1 MAHHHKK
8 TRRRR
13 HNDSSASS
21 SSVSDADST
30 SSASTSSSASRSS
43 SDHDARRRRRRSKK
57 YGWGDVSSTSSESES
72 TSSDDDDD
80 RDARRRHRRGREKEQ
95 RKRIEVIAGLGVCA
109 ICVAL
114 ALMYALRGSSSSASG
129 GTTGSTGSRGSTGST
144 AGSGTSGGGGSGSG
158 SGSGPS
164 SGGSASGT
172 STSSSA
178 LSSSNPPSSTGGG
191 GSSGS
196 SGSATATSTA
206 SAADASNTGPYKLVQ
221 DMSGTGF
228 FDSWTFWN
236 TTDPTHVRWE
246 SFVRLRETMLTMEPV
261 LRVDYLGRDAAQS
274 AGLIS
279 ATATSAIM
287 KVDNTTTLASGANR
301 NSIRIASN
309 TAMDINSLVIADI
322 IAMPWGCATW
332 WMNGPNW
339 PDGGG
344 DDVIEGVSL
353 QTANQISLHT
363 SDSGCKQATNPNITG
378 KAVAANDDCNAND
391 NGNAGCSYTE
401 TASSSYGEAFNNAGG
416 GVLVTSFTTAA
427 ISVWF
432 WSRADI
438 PDNIKSGSPDNS
450 TWGKPTATWPSSSC
464 DISKYFGAQTLIF
477 DTTLCGDWAGTAS
490 VWAEYCSAAAST
502 CSDYVADPTHFDTA
516 YWEVGYVR
524 VYTL

>member
-1 MAHHHKK
+1 MAHHHQK

-21 SSVSDADST
+21 SSVSDAESS

-43 SDHDARRRRRRSKK
+43 SDHDSRRKRRRSKK
-57 YGWGDVSSTSSESES
+57 YGWGDVSSTSSESGS
-72 TSSDDDDD
+72 TSSDDDD
-80 RDARRRHRRGREKEQ
+80 RDARRRRRRGRKKAQ
-95 RKRIEVIAGLGVCA
+95 RKRIELERERRYDGIDGLDEFDGFDSREWDWWRGRIRVGIGVW
-109 ICVAL
+109 
-114 ALMYALRGSSSSASG
+114 SFS
-129 GTTGSTGSRGSTGST
+129 
-144 AGSGTSGGGGSGSG
+144 
-158 SGSGPS
+158 
-164 SGGSASGT
+164 
-172 STSSSA
+172 
-178 LSSSNPPSSTGGG
+178 
-191 GSSGS
+191 S

-246 SFVRLRETMLTMEPV
+246 SFVRLRETMLTMKPV
-261 LRVDYLGRDAAQS
+261 LLDYLGRDAAQS

-309 TAMDINSLVIADI
+309 TAMDIDSLVIADI
-322 IAMPWGCATW
+322 IAMPWGCA
-332 WMNGPNW
+332 NW
-339 PDGGG
+339 PDGGEI
-344 DDVIEGVSL
+344 DVIEGVSL

-378 KAVAANDDCNAND
+378 KAVAANNDCNAND

-416 GVLVTSFTTAA
+416 GVIVTSFTTAA

-432 WSRADI
+432 WSRAEI